1 MQRTIGRA
9 YQRLK
14 GNHPRRPEGFGH
26 RVMEIFCDVLLGFG
40 ALAIPIGIG
49 LVVWGCLT
57 GFDLARIGIGAALV
71 VVGPLAL
78 LAWEHLAWEPFEERL
93 SQLS

>member
-1 MQRTIGRA
+1 MQRTLGRA

-14 GNHPRRPEGFGH
+14 GNHPRRPEGWGH
-26 RVMEIFCDVLLGFG
+26 RAMEIFCDALLAFG

-49 LVVWGCLT
+49 LVVWGCAT
-57 GFDLARIGIGAALV
+57 GF
-71 VVGPLAL
+71 VVGRLAAGAIL
-78 LAWEHLAWEPFEERL
+78 VTLGPVALILWEHLAWEPFGERL